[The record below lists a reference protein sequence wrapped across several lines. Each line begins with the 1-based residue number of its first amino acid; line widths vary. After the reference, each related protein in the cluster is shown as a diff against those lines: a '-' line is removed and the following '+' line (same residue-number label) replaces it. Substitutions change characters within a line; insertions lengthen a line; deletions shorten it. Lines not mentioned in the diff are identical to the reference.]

1 MKIICRNKKAFFNYS
16 IEEQYQAGI
25 VLSGDEVKSLRSG
38 SASLTEAYALVRAG
52 ELFLIN
58 FHVQEYSKAYFKSHG
73 DTTTRRNRKLLM
85 KKKEISKLAGLVS
98 RKGLTLIPLQI
109 YFNDRGLVKVDI
121 ATAKHKKTI
130 NKKQEIKE
138 RDISRQAAREI
149 KERL

>member
-1 MKIICRNKKAFFNYS
+1 MKIICKNKKAFFDYL
-16 IEEQYQAGI
+16 IEDQYQAGI

-38 SASLTEAYALVRAG
+38 SASLSQAYALIRGG

-58 FHVQEYSKAYFKSHG
+58 FHIQEYSKAYFKSQG
-73 DTTTRRNRKLLM
+73 DSLTRRNRKLLM
-85 KKKEISKLAGLVS
+85 KKREISKLAGLVS

-121 ATAKHKKTI
+121 ATAKHKQTI

-149 KERL
+149 KERF